1 MPQVGVI
8 FSTCVIMLH
17 NLSLE
22 FHQRKDRKFT
32 KNVTPLHLYIVYS
45 DEITDVQNDDI
56 IRSLGLFTLLQHFS
70 QFVN

>member
-45 DEITDVQNDDI
+45 DENTDVQNDLYYSKFGAI
-56 IRSLGLFTLLQHFS
+56 YFATAF
-70 QFVN
+70 

>member
-22 FHQRKDRKFT
+22 FHQRKYT

-45 DEITDVQNDDI
+45 DENTDVQNDDI